1 MDYSEYKNSR
11 DLAWQVLI
19 NERVVELPVKVSQL
33 CRGMGIRVQHYSPTD
48 GNDGLSTI
56 INDQPR
62 IFVSADCVPTRQRF
76 MLMRWYTNNAKRII
90 DGRGNISYGKI
101 EPKTRKTDGFMAL
114 VAAFIVAEIKRDE
127 LTYYNMDGDMPDVV
141 IY

>member
-141 IY
+141 VY

>member
-90 DGRGNISYGKI
+90 DVRGNISYGKI